1 MVIRVVRLRR
11 ELTWIETIQKQL
23 ERRFQMRLPNSGSS
37 SRPVLCDC
45 PRVLHV
51 FDGGPIT
58 IANEENADAL
68 FMQIEIVRFGVE
80 QNILEETDEDSL

>member
-1 MVIRVVRLRR
+1 MAPAQPGFRCRR
-11 ELTWIETIQKQL
+11 ESDSSTQRNGCPPRPLTD
-23 ERRFQMRLPNSGSS
+23 GY
-37 SRPVLCDC
+37 DC